1 MNLRDARQVID
12 SLEADPDALSVFGK
26 QYQTPDGA
34 IVIPVSKPVGVFVIK
49 DGKVTWSPTTD
60 GTRIATLGILCG
72 LVAAAVVWFSGVGTG
87 ARDVATR
94 LSANGRRNDRTRRTW
109 IDGERRTT

>member
-12 SLEADPDALSVFGK
+12 SLDADPDALGVFGK

-49 DGKVTWSPTTD
+49 DGKGTWSPAAD

-72 LVAAAVVWFSGVGTG
+72 LVAATG
-87 ARDVATR
+87 AAIAMVRRPPWPELHGDVSKR
-94 LSANGRRNDRTRRTW
+94 L
-109 IDGERRTT
+109 

>member
-12 SLEADPDALSVFGK
+12 SLETDPDALSVFGK

-49 DGKVTWSPTTD
+49 DGTPIWSPAAD
-60 GTRIATLGILCG
+60 GTRIAMMGILVG
-72 LVAAAVVWFSGVGTG
+72 LVAASLAGIAMVRRPPWPDLHGVVSMKH
-87 ARDVATR
+87 
-94 LSANGRRNDRTRRTW
+94 
-109 IDGERRTT
+109 